1 MWMPVLSISH
11 LLEITHTIAVQFVNT
26 MAQSATVMWIWY
38 VFISGTQVSV
48 VHICEATLKKRLVE
62 FEHTES
68 GSLTVCFDFGSANN
82 LAFHQCL

>member
-1 MWMPVLSISH
+1 MPVLSISH
-11 LLEITHTIAVQFVNT
+11 LLEITAYYSSAVCQYNGTECYSDVELICFHF
-26 MAQSATVMWIWY
+26 W
-38 VFISGTQVSV
+38 TQVSV